1 MTDMSAVGGSAGNLS
16 GMMMSSS
23 STNMVNNGGGAGAG
37 GGMAENGGANAS
49 SDNLD
54 MREMIYTPSQKDMTE
69 NKIHHM
75 LTENMFMPKA
85 KVRLL
90 EELSS

>member
-1 MTDMSAVGGSAGNLS
+1 MTDMSTVGSAGNLS
-16 GMMMSSS
+16 GIMMNSGSSNNMLGHGHGSSS
-23 STNMVNNGGGAGAG
+23 GMGGL
-37 GGMAENGGANAS
+37 GGANAS

-85 KVRLL
+85 KVSETEHRCTY
-90 EELSS
+90 